1 MKYFQILDYV
11 ILMMKYF
18 QILDYVILHEV
29 FFNNLHFNTSEILFS
44 DIDYIS
50 FILIILVL

>member
-44 DIDYIS
+44 DIDYI
-50 FILIILVL
+50 